1 MISLTR
7 ELTMERQ
14 APSKDISTPPADT
27 ALSCK
32 LSSVAGSRRASR
44 NISRS
49 ESISHA
55 RGGVPA
61 GVGRRRAQSYRGSSD
76 GGVVFSAQRKM
87 SVSRQSLTTVETAKK
102 KETE

>member
-14 APSKDISTPPADT
+14 TPSKDISTPPADT
-27 ALSCK
+27 PLSRK

-49 ESISHA
+49 ESISQA

-61 GVGRRRAQSYRGSSD
+61 GVGRRRARSYRGSSD
-76 GGVVFSAQRKM
+76 GGVVFSAQHKV
-87 SVSRQSLTTVETAKK
+87 SVSRQSLSTVVKAYKFD
-102 KETE
+102 TE